1 MKLEQRSGQ
10 LTFNENEITV
20 TLDLR
25 QSKKFYGE
33 PFETESIDAD
43 LFVKSIESEAPVLF
57 NHRKEQIVSDDYD
70 VRANNGVV
78 TVNVRLDERNMYAN
92 TILSLREKSQKRLGC
107 SFGFR
112 CLKDEIRNK
121 HREVKELIVSEISI
135 LSCESAYPS
144 SVRCLDND
152 EVRELTMEEL
162 QNMIDQSIAKA
173 LQVKQEETKEEPK
186 QEQPK
191 VEEVKEEPKQE
202 QPKVEEKIAEQAK
215 EEPKQVEVKL
225 DTDGLKAVFNDFL
238 EGFKAVIPQQKEEP
252 KQEEVKEE
260 SKQEI
265 VKEEP
270 KVEEP
275 KQEEVKPAL
284 DDEKLK
290 EYQKMLEELN

>member
-57 NHRKEQIVSDDYD
+57 NHRNEQIVSDDYD
-70 VRANNGVV
+70 VRANNGIV

-144 SVRCLDND
+144 SVRCLDNN
-152 EVRELTMEEL
+152 EARELTMEEL

-202 QPKVEEKIAEQAK
+202 QPKVEEKIAEQVK
-215 EEPKQVEVKL
+215 KEPKQVEVKL

-252 KQEEVKEE
+252 KQE
-260 SKQEI
+260 I

>member
-1 MKLEQRSGQ
+1 MKLEKRNGQ

-33 PFETESIDAD
+33 SFDTESIDAT
-43 LFVKSIESEAPVLF
+43 LFVESIEKDAPILF
-57 NHRKEQIVSDDYD
+57 NHKHEQIVSDDYD
-70 VRANNGVV
+70 VRAENGVV
-78 TVNVRLDERNMYAN
+78 TVKVRLDERNMYAN
-92 TILSLREKSQKRLGC
+92 TILSLRERSQKRLGC

-152 EVRELTMEEL
+152 EIRELTMEEL
-162 QNMIDQSIAKA
+162 QEMIDKSIAKA
-173 LQVKQEETKEEPK
+173 LQPKEEIK
-186 QEQPK
+186 EEQK
-191 VEEVKEEPKQE
+191 VEE
-202 QPKVEEKIAEQAK
+202 PKVEEKVVNQPK
-215 EEPKQVEVKL
+215 EKPKPVEVKL

-238 EGFKAVIPQQKEEP
+238 EGFKAVVPQQKEEP
-252 KQEEVKEE
+252 KQDE
-260 SKQEI
+260 

-270 KVEEP
+270 KEIKEEP
-275 KQEEVKPAL
+275 KQDEVKPAQV
-284 DDEKLK
+284 DDETLK
-290 EYQKMLEELN
+290 TYQKMLDELN

>member
-33 PFETESIDAD
+33 SFETESIDAD

-57 NHRKEQIVSDDYD
+57 NHRHEQIVSDDYD
-70 VRANNGVV
+70 IRANNGIV

-144 SVRCLDND
+144 SVRCLDNN
-152 EVRELTMEEL
+152 EARELTMEEL

-191 VEEVKEEPKQE
+191 VKEQPKVEEAKEEPKQE
-202 QPKVEEKIAEQAK
+202 QPKVEEKIAEQVK

-238 EGFKAVIPQQKEEP
+238 EGFKAVIPQQKEEN
-252 KQEEVKEE
+252 KQEV
-260 SKQEI
+260 QG
-265 VKEEP
+265 
-270 KVEEP
+270 EP

>member
-1 MKLEQRSGQ
+1 MKLEKRNGQ

-33 PFETESIDAD
+33 SFDTESIDAT
-43 LFVKSIESEAPVLF
+43 LFVESIEKDAPILF
-57 NHRKEQIVSDDYD
+57 NHKHEQIVSDDYD
-70 VRANNGVV
+70 VRAENGVV
-78 TVNVRLDERNMYAN
+78 TVKVRLDERNMYAN
-92 TILSLREKSQKRLGC
+92 TILSLRERSQKRLGC

-152 EVRELTMEEL
+152 EIRELTMEEL
-162 QNMIDQSIAKA
+162 QEMIDKSIAEA
-173 LQVKQEETKEEPK
+173 LQPKEEIKEEPK
-186 QEQPK
+186 
-191 VEEVKEEPKQE
+191 VEEL
-202 QPKVEEKIAEQAK
+202 KVEEKVVNQQKEQ
-215 EEPKQVEVKL
+215 PKPVEVKL

-238 EGFKAVIPQQKEEP
+238 EGFKAVVPQQKEEQ
-252 KQEEVKEE
+252 KQDE
-260 SKQEI
+260 

-270 KVEEP
+270 KEIKEEP
-275 KQEEVKPAL
+275 KQDEVKPAQV
-284 DDEKLK
+284 DDETLK
-290 EYQKMLEELN
+290 TYQKMLDELN

>member
-1 MKLEQRSGQ
+1 MKLEKRNGQ

-33 PFETESIDAD
+33 SFDTESIDAT
-43 LFVKSIESEAPVLF
+43 LFVESIEKDAPILF
-57 NHRKEQIVSDDYD
+57 NHRHEQIVSDDYD
-70 VRANNGVV
+70 VRAENGVV
-78 TVNVRLDERNMYAN
+78 TVKVRLDERNMYAN
-92 TILSLREKSQKRLGC
+92 TILSLREKSQKRLSC

-152 EVRELTMEEL
+152 EIRELTMEEL
-162 QNMIDQSIAKA
+162 QEMIDKSIAKA
-173 LQVKQEETKEEPK
+173 LQPKEEI
-186 QEQPK
+186 
-191 VEEVKEEPKQE
+191 KEE
-202 QPKVEEKIAEQAK
+202 PKVEEKVVEQPK
-215 EEPKQVEVKL
+215 EQSKPVEVKL

-238 EGFKAVIPQQKEEP
+238 EGFKAVVPQQKEEP
-252 KQEEVKEE
+252 KKEE
-260 SKQEI
+260 IKEETKQEI

-275 KQEEVKPAL
+275 KQEEVKPAQV
-284 DDEKLK
+284 DDETLK
-290 EYQKMLEELN
+290 AYQKMLDELN

>member
-1 MKLEQRSGQ
+1 MKLEKRNGQ

-33 PFETESIDAD
+33 SFDTESIDAT
-43 LFVKSIESEAPVLF
+43 LFVESIEKDAPILF
-57 NHRKEQIVSDDYD
+57 NHRHEQIVSDDYD
-70 VRANNGVV
+70 VRAENGVV
-78 TVNVRLDERNMYAN
+78 TVKVRLDERNMYAN

-107 SFGFR
+107 SFGFH

-152 EVRELTMEEL
+152 EIRELTMEEL
-162 QNMIDQSIAKA
+162 QEMIDKSIAKA
-173 LQVKQEETKEEPK
+173 LQPKEEI
-186 QEQPK
+186 
-191 VEEVKEEPKQE
+191 KEE
-202 QPKVEEKIAEQAK
+202 PKVEEKVVEQPK
-215 EEPKQVEVKL
+215 EQPKPVEVKL

-238 EGFKAVIPQQKEEP
+238 EGFKAVVPQQKEEP

-260 SKQEI
+260 PKQEV
-265 VKEEP
+265 VKEEQ
-270 KVEEP
+270 KENKEES
-275 KQEEVKPAL
+275 KQEEVKPAQV
-284 DDEKLK
+284 DDETLK
-290 EYQKMLEELN
+290 AYQKMLDELN

>member
-1 MKLEQRSGQ
+1 MKLEKRNGQ

-33 PFETESIDAD
+33 SFDTESIDAT
-43 LFVKSIESEAPVLF
+43 LFVESIEKDAPILF
-57 NHRKEQIVSDDYD
+57 NHRHEQIVSDDYD
-70 VRANNGVV
+70 VRAEDGVV
-78 TVNVRLDERNMYAN
+78 TVKVRLDERNMYAN

-107 SFGFR
+107 SFGFH

-152 EVRELTMEEL
+152 EIRELTMEEL
-162 QNMIDQSIAKA
+162 QEMIDKSIAKA
-173 LQVKQEETKEEPK
+173 LQPKEEI
-186 QEQPK
+186 
-191 VEEVKEEPKQE
+191 KEEQ
-202 QPKVEEKIAEQAK
+202 KVEEKVVEQPK
-215 EEPKQVEVKL
+215 EQPKPVEVKL
-225 DTDGLKAVFNDFL
+225 DTDDLKAVFNDFL
-238 EGFKAVIPQQKEEP
+238 EGFKAVVPQQKEEQ

-260 SKQEI
+260 PKQEV
-265 VKEEP
+265 VKEEQ

-275 KQEEVKPAL
+275 KQEEIKPAQV
-284 DDEKLK
+284 DDETLK
-290 EYQKMLEELN
+290 AYQKMLDELN

>member
-1 MKLEQRSGQ
+1 MKLEKRNGQ

-33 PFETESIDAD
+33 PFDTESIDAT
-43 LFVKSIESEAPVLF
+43 LFVESIEKDAPILF
-57 NHRKEQIVSDDYD
+57 NHKHEQIVSDDYD
-70 VRANNGVV
+70 VSAENGVV
-78 TVNVRLDERNMYAN
+78 TVKVRLDERNMYAN
-92 TILSLREKSQKRLGC
+92 TILSLRERSQKRLGC

-152 EVRELTMEEL
+152 EIRELTMEEL
-162 QNMIDQSIAKA
+162 QEMIDKSIAKA
-173 LQVKQEETKEEPK
+173 LQPQEEIKEES
-186 QEQPK
+186 K
-191 VEEVKEEPKQE
+191 VEEL
-202 QPKVEEKIAEQAK
+202 KVEEKVVNQPKEQ
-215 EEPKQVEVKL
+215 PKPVEVKL

-238 EGFKAVIPQQKEEP
+238 EGFKAVVPQQKEEP
-252 KQEEVKEE
+252 KQDE
-260 SKQEI
+260 

-270 KVEEP
+270 KEIKEEP
-275 KQEEVKPAL
+275 KQDEVKPAQV
-284 DDEKLK
+284 DDETLK
-290 EYQKMLEELN
+290 TYQKMLDELN

>member
-1 MKLEQRSGQ
+1 MKLEKRNGQ

-33 PFETESIDAD
+33 SFDTESIDAT
-43 LFVKSIESEAPVLF
+43 LFVESIEKDAPILF
-57 NHRKEQIVSDDYD
+57 NHKHEQIVSDDYD
-70 VRANNGVV
+70 VRAENGVV
-78 TVNVRLDERNMYAN
+78 TVKVRLDERNMYAN
-92 TILSLREKSQKRLGC
+92 TILSLRERSQKRLGC

-152 EVRELTMEEL
+152 EIRELTMEEL
-162 QNMIDQSIAKA
+162 QEMIDKSIAKA
-173 LQVKQEETKEEPK
+173 LQPKEEIKEEPK
-186 QEQPK
+186 
-191 VEEVKEEPKQE
+191 VEEL
-202 QPKVEEKIAEQAK
+202 KVEEKIVNQPKEQ
-215 EEPKQVEVKL
+215 PKPVEVKL

-238 EGFKAVIPQQKEEP
+238 EGFKAVVPQQKEEP
-252 KQEEVKEE
+252 KQDE
-260 SKQEI
+260 

-270 KVEEP
+270 KEIKEEP
-275 KQEEVKPAL
+275 KQDEVKPAQV
-284 DDEKLK
+284 DDETLK
-290 EYQKMLEELN
+290 TYQKMLDELN

>member
-1 MKLEQRSGQ
+1 MKLEKRNGQ

-33 PFETESIDAD
+33 SFDTESIDAT
-43 LFVKSIESEAPVLF
+43 LFVESIEKDAPILF
-57 NHRKEQIVSDDYD
+57 NHKHEQIVSDDYD
-70 VRANNGVV
+70 VRAENGVV
-78 TVNVRLDERNMYAN
+78 TVKVRLDERNMYAN
-92 TILSLREKSQKRLGC
+92 TILSLRERSQKRLGC

-152 EVRELTMEEL
+152 EIRELTMEEL
-162 QNMIDQSIAKA
+162 QEMIDKSIAKA
-173 LQVKQEETKEEPK
+173 LQPKKEIKEEPK
-186 QEQPK
+186 
-191 VEEVKEEPKQE
+191 VEE
-202 QPKVEEKIAEQAK
+202 PKVEEKVVNQPKEQ
-215 EEPKQVEVKL
+215 PKPVEVKL

-238 EGFKAVIPQQKEEP
+238 EGFKAVVPQQKEEP
-252 KQEEVKEE
+252 KQYE
-260 SKQEI
+260 

-270 KVEEP
+270 KEIKEEP
-275 KQEEVKPAL
+275 KQDEVKPAQV
-284 DDEKLK
+284 DDETLK
-290 EYQKMLEELN
+290 TYQKMLDELN

>member
-1 MKLEQRSGQ
+1 MKLEKRNGQ

-33 PFETESIDAD
+33 SFDTESIDAT
-43 LFVKSIESEAPVLF
+43 LFVESIEKDAPILF
-57 NHRKEQIVSDDYD
+57 NHKHEQIVSDDYD
-70 VRANNGVV
+70 VRAENGVV
-78 TVNVRLDERNMYAN
+78 TVKVRLDERNMYAN
-92 TILSLREKSQKRLGC
+92 TILSLRERSQKRLGC

-152 EVRELTMEEL
+152 EIRELTMEEL
-162 QNMIDQSIAKA
+162 QEMIDKSIAKA
-173 LQVKQEETKEEPK
+173 LQPKEEIKEEPK
-186 QEQPK
+186 
-191 VEEVKEEPKQE
+191 VEE
-202 QPKVEEKIAEQAK
+202 PKVEEKVVNQPKEQ
-215 EEPKQVEVKL
+215 PKPVEVKL

-238 EGFKAVIPQQKEEP
+238 EGFKAVVPQQKEEP
-252 KQEEVKEE
+252 KQDE
-260 SKQEI
+260 

-270 KVEEP
+270 KEIKEEP
-275 KQEEVKPAL
+275 KQDEVKPAQV
-284 DDEKLK
+284 DDETLK
-290 EYQKMLEELN
+290 TYQKMLDELN

>member
-57 NHRKEQIVSDDYD
+57 NHRNEQIVSDDYD
-70 VRANNGVV
+70 VRANNGIV

-144 SVRCLDND
+144 SVRCLDNN
-152 EVRELTMEEL
+152 EARELTMEEL

-202 QPKVEEKIAEQAK
+202 QPKVEEKIAEQVK

-225 DTDGLKAVFNDFL
+225 DTNGLKAVFNDFL

-252 KQEEVKEE
+252 
-260 SKQEI
+260 KQEI

>member
-1 MKLEQRSGQ
+1 MKLEKRNGQ

-33 PFETESIDAD
+33 SFDTESIDAT
-43 LFVKSIESEAPVLF
+43 LFVESIEKDAPILF
-57 NHRKEQIVSDDYD
+57 NHRHEQIVSDDYD
-70 VRANNGVV
+70 VRAENGVV
-78 TVNVRLDERNMYAN
+78 TVKVRLDERNMYAN

-112 CLKDEIRNK
+112 CLKEEIRNK

-152 EVRELTMEEL
+152 EIRELTMEEL
-162 QNMIDQSIAKA
+162 QEMIDKSIAKA
-173 LQVKQEETKEEPK
+173 LQPKEEI
-186 QEQPK
+186 
-191 VEEVKEEPKQE
+191 KEES
-202 QPKVEEKIAEQAK
+202 KVEEKVVEQPK
-215 EEPKQVEVKL
+215 EQPKPVEVKL

-238 EGFKAVIPQQKEEP
+238 EGFKAVVPQQKEEP
-252 KQEEVKEE
+252 KKEEVKEE
-260 SKQEI
+260 PKQEV

-270 KVEEP
+270 KVEEQ
-275 KQEEVKPAL
+275 KQEEVKPAQV
-284 DDEKLK
+284 DDETLK
-290 EYQKMLEELN
+290 AYQKMLDELN

>member
-1 MKLEQRSGQ
+1 MKLEKRNGQ

-33 PFETESIDAD
+33 SFDTESIDAT
-43 LFVKSIESEAPVLF
+43 LFVESIEKDAPILF
-57 NHRKEQIVSDDYD
+57 NHKHEQIVSDDYD
-70 VRANNGVV
+70 VRAENGVV
-78 TVNVRLDERNMYAN
+78 TVKVRLDERNMYAN
-92 TILSLREKSQKRLGC
+92 TILSLRERSQKRLGC

-152 EVRELTMEEL
+152 EIRELTMEEL
-162 QNMIDQSIAKA
+162 QEMIDKSIAKA
-173 LQVKQEETKEEPK
+173 LQPKEEIK
-186 QEQPK
+186 EEQK
-191 VEEVKEEPKQE
+191 VEE
-202 QPKVEEKIAEQAK
+202 PKVEEKVVNQPKEQ
-215 EEPKQVEVKL
+215 PKPVEVKL

-238 EGFKAVIPQQKEEP
+238 EGFKAVVPQQKEEP
-252 KQEEVKEE
+252 KQDE
-260 SKQEI
+260 

-270 KVEEP
+270 KEIKEEP
-275 KQEEVKPAL
+275 KQDEVKPAQV
-284 DDEKLK
+284 DDETLK
-290 EYQKMLEELN
+290 TYQKMLDELN

>member
-1 MKLEQRSGQ
+1 MKLEKRNGQ

-33 PFETESIDAD
+33 SFDTESIDAT
-43 LFVKSIESEAPVLF
+43 LFVESIEKDAPILF
-57 NHRKEQIVSDDYD
+57 NHRHEQIVSDDYD
-70 VRANNGVV
+70 VRAENGVV
-78 TVNVRLDERNMYAN
+78 TVKVRLDERNMYAN

-112 CLKDEIRNK
+112 CLKEEIRNK

-152 EVRELTMEEL
+152 EIRELTMEEL
-162 QNMIDQSIAKA
+162 QEMIDKSIAKA
-173 LQVKQEETKEEPK
+173 LQPKEEI
-186 QEQPK
+186 
-191 VEEVKEEPKQE
+191 KEE
-202 QPKVEEKIAEQAK
+202 PKVEEKVVEQPK
-215 EEPKQVEVKL
+215 EQPKPVEVKL

-238 EGFKAVIPQQKEEP
+238 EGFKAVVPQQKEEQ
-252 KQEEVKEE
+252 KQKEVKEE
-260 SKQEI
+260 QKQEV
-265 VKEEP
+265 VKEEQ

-275 KQEEVKPAL
+275 KQEEVKPAQV
-284 DDEKLK
+284 DDETLK
-290 EYQKMLEELN
+290 AYQKMLDELN